1 MNTNLPIR
9 TNLAPFLSR
18 EKQELTI
25 GGAPEASTNLF
36 SEVSSIYMYKFIWIA
51 GSDYHLSFVIYS

>member
-1 MNTNLPIR
+1 MITNLPMR
-9 TNLAPFLSR
+9 TNLAPFLRR

-36 SEVSSIYMYKFIWIA
+36 SEVSSIYIYKSIWIA